1 MVEHNRGGGRDH
13 AGHAAHAA
21 HPDDLATVQDKY
33 QNVMEQYLAAVA
45 SASVEFDQVIRESMQ
60 QIEKLAKELD
70 TNLENGNDTDPAHG
84 ETHHSTRKPAGGGGP
99 RLFD

>member
-70 TNLENGNDTDPAHG
+70 PNPESGDDPTHG

>member
-1 MVEHNRGGGRDH
+1 MVEHNRGEGRDH
-13 AGHAAHAA
+13 AGHAGHA
-21 HPDDLATVQDKY
+21 DNLAAVQDKY
-33 QNVMEQYLAAVA
+33 QSVMEQYLAAVA

-70 TNLENGNDTDPAHG
+70 PNPESGDDPTHG